1 MDAAG
6 YAGPNWSPGEG
17 GPVLLGDPKHPAG
30 ALLGASSDRVVSL
43 CSGLWTWLPV
53 ACGMNRHPDTLVPM
67 NERDKEGPMAGR
79 TVVRAG
85 SGAGILWVIG
95 WMFTIAFAQL
105 MWWQAL
111 LGLVVWPY
119 YLGLAALALH

>member
-1 MDAAG
+1 
-6 YAGPNWSPGEG
+6 
-17 GPVLLGDPKHPAG
+17 
-30 ALLGASSDRVVSL
+30 
-43 CSGLWTWLPV
+43 
-53 ACGMNRHPDTLVPM
+53 
-67 NERDKEGPMAGR
+67 MAGR